1 MPVTV
6 SVTRA
11 DGTVEQVQVGTA
23 VRQGDGFSLRLGEL
37 TIGGEGVVRAAAPAR
52 RAPSGAPG
60 EPPTVFPPYGRSRG
74 MPIRGA
80 SGQDLEF
87 YATGAR
93 RTLADPEQG
102 TLPRQ
107 GAGAADGHRGGAGP
121 PGRRRRGGGR
131 AAVAG
136 RRAVLTFDAPEVL
149 PCSNSPRSSGST
161 AGSAC

>member
-1 MPVTV
+1 MRDNEMPVTV

-23 VRQGDGFSLRLGEL
+23 VRRGDGFSLRLAEL

-52 RAPSGAPG
+52 RAPAAGPG

-80 SGQDLEF
+80 SAQDLEF

-93 RTLADPEQG
+93 RTLADPGKARFHDKERS
-102 TLPRQ
+102 LLAAIEAELARQ
-107 GAGAADGHRGGAGP
+107 GAGGGEAEEP
-121 PGRRRRGGGR
+121 PP
-131 AAVAG
+131 
-136 RRAVLTFDAPEVL
+136 PEEEQF
-149 PCSNSPRSSGST
+149 
-161 AGSAC
+161 

>member
-23 VRQGDGFSLRLGEL
+23 VRRGDGFSVRLVEL

-93 RTLADPEQG
+93 RTLADPSKARFHDKERALLAAIEAEQA
-102 TLPRQ
+102 RQ
-107 GAGAADGHRGGAGP
+107 GGGGGAEEEP
-121 PGRRRRGGGR
+121 PS
-131 AAVAG
+131 
-136 RRAVLTFDAPEVL
+136 PEEEQF
-149 PCSNSPRSSGST
+149 
-161 AGSAC
+161 

>member
-1 MPVTV
+1 MRDNEMPVTV

-23 VRQGDGFSLRLGEL
+23 VRRGDGFSLRLAEL

-52 RAPSGAPG
+52 RAPAAGPG

-80 SGQDLEF
+80 SAQDLEF

-93 RTLADPEQG
+93 RTLANPGKARFHDKERS
-102 TLPRQ
+102 LLAAIEAELARQ
-107 GAGAADGHRGGAGP
+107 GS
-121 PGRRRRGGGR
+121 GGGE
-131 AAVAG
+131 AEEPPP
-136 RRAVLTFDAPEVL
+136 PEEEQF
-149 PCSNSPRSSGST
+149 
-161 AGSAC
+161 

>member
-23 VRQGDGFSLRLGEL
+23 VRRGDGFSVRLVEL
-37 TIGGEGVVRAAAPAR
+37 TIGGEGVVRTAAPGR

-60 EPPTVFPPYGRSRG
+60 EPPAVFPPYGRSRG

-93 RTLADPEQG
+93 RTLADPSKARFHDKERALLVAIEAEQA
-102 TLPRQ
+102 RQ
-107 GAGAADGHRGGAGP
+107 GGGGGAEEEP
-121 PGRRRRGGGR
+121 PS
-131 AAVAG
+131 
-136 RRAVLTFDAPEVL
+136 PEEEQF
-149 PCSNSPRSSGST
+149 
-161 AGSAC
+161 